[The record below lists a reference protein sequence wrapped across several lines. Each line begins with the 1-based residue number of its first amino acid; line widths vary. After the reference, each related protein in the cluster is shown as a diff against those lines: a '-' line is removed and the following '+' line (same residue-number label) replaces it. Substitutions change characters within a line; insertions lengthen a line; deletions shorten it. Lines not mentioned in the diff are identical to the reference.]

1 MDMLPYE
8 TPTYFYLLMEK
19 TLDQYFHVWSIY
31 YEAAWRNQKIP
42 ISVSSTYQVR
52 SEKGKKRQATKLLAA
67 ITSIHLPEPVSTDL
81 TIKSDSVLTNQIRKD
96 GVPGWLT

>member
-1 MDMLPYE
+1 MLPYE

-19 TLDQYFHVWSIY
+19 TLDQYFHVWSTY
-31 YEAAWRNQKIP
+31 YEAAWCNQKIP
-42 ISVSSTYQVR
+42 ISVSSTYQIR

-67 ITSIHLPEPVSTDL
+67 ITSIYLPEPVSTDL
-81 TIKSDSVLTNQIRKD
+81 TTKSDSVLTNQIRKD